1 MKPNALSKAIIL
13 AAALYLNPAHAVAA
27 APQSQPLGFDLL
39 AKTTVKEPPAPA
51 MKKGVDSLR
60 GPLPHQDSDAER
72 TLVFPAGLQQ
82 LEGKRVKIEGFVAP
96 YDNPDSMTKMI
107 LLRAVVGCFFCNPPN
122 ESEVVFVRLSPT
134 EKPINMDNNHLS
146 VEGTLH
152 LLNSASKDQEAKQFF
167 FTIDD
172 AKVTALVE

>member
-1 MKPNALSKAIIL
+1 MKPTALLKAIAL
-13 AAALYLNPAHAVAA
+13 AAGLYLNPAHAAAA
-27 APQSQPLGFDLL
+27 APQPQTLSFDLL

-60 GPLPHQDSDAER
+60 GPIPHEDGDGER
-72 TLVFPAGLQQ
+72 IPAFPADLQQ

-107 LLRAVVGCFFCNPPN
+107 LLRTVVGCFFCNPPK
-122 ESEVVFVRLSPT
+122 ESEVVFVRLSSN

-152 LLNSASKDQEAKQFF
+152 LLNAASKDQEAKQFF
-167 FTIDD
+167 FTIDE
-172 AKVTALVE
+172 AKVTALAE